1 MNSFSTLPSR
11 RVLLLPER
19 VVRVEQNITMQG
31 GKIYHGVVVQSN
43 VAPGESIEERIRQI
57 VREEV
62 SAQLNKEGVCG
73 TANQFITDQ
82 GIYTGRIISEVRHA

>member
-1 MNSFSTLPSR
+1 
-11 RVLLLPER
+11 
-19 VVRVEQNITMQG
+19 VEQNITMQG
-31 GKIYHGVVVQSN
+31 GTINWGGSV
-43 VAPGESIEERIRQI
+43 EDRIRQI

-62 SAQLNKEGVCG
+62 SAQLNKEGVGG